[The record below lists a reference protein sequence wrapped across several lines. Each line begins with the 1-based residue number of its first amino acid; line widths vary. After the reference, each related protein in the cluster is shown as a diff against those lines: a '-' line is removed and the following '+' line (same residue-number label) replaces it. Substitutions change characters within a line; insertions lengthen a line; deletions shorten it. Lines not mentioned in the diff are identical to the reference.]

1 MPDVVSRHV
10 SNSTQSKARLYREVE
25 NGKRINVRDPEVLWQ
40 TMDSRSKSQQQQS
53 STSTVRDQQRAA
65 GNIVS
70 PDECLAAIATAKRK
84 LQALF
89 NDDNKVSSSSSSSS
103 ISPALRSVVAAEV
116 LQLQQ
121 FADDGSNGSM
131 AMV

>member
-1 MPDVVSRHV
+1 MPDMVSRNI
-10 SNSTQSKARLYREVE
+10 SNSTQSKARLYHEVE
-25 NGKRINVRDPEVLWQ
+25 NGKRINVRDSEFLWQ
-40 TMDSRSKSQQQQS
+40 TMDSRSKLQQQQNS
-53 STSTVRDQQRAA
+53 ISTVRDLQRAA
-65 GNIVS
+65 GTSVS

-89 NDDNKVSSSSSSSS
+89 DDYNKVSSSSSSSS
-103 ISPALRSVVAAEV
+103 ISPALKSVVVAEV